1 MLKLKYLFNNEE
13 LAEMVL
19 RNWAYDRE
27 SLHLFQY
34 YRISSNAIYPF
45 ENGGNNLLL
54 RFAPQTEKLRSNL
67 LAELE
72 FISYLRERG
81 YGVLETVPSREGSE
95 LVEAQTPWG
104 SYYASVFKRV
114 AGVSMDTTSLDD
126 QTVFR
131 YGQALGELHRLSS
144 EYSPVQGK
152 RWTHNEVLEWIRRV
166 LEPFPEQTAARAET
180 ELLADYFGTIP
191 VTLANY
197 GLIHYD
203 FELDNVFYDQTQ
215 DTINVIDFDDSMYH
229 WYAVDIEQ
237 ALDSLLEAVA
247 TEEQGPRKERF
258 LEGYTSRY
266 DLPEEGPSQEA
277 CRRFADL
284 YRYARILRST
294 AEQWEHEPEWLTGL
308 RSRLQLKMKAA
319 ASRFGLDISV

>member
-13 LAEMVL
+13 LAEMIL
-19 RNWAYDRE
+19 RNWAYDQE

-45 ENGGNNLLL
+45 ENGGKNQLL

-72 FISYLRERG
+72 FLSYLRERG
-81 YGVLETVPSREGSE
+81 YGVLEAVPSREGSE

-104 SYYASVFKRV
+104 AYYATVFKRV
-114 AGVSMDTTSLDD
+114 PGVRMDDTTLDD
-126 QTVFR
+126 QIVFR

-144 EYSPVQGK
+144 DYSPVQSK
-152 RWTHNEVLEWIRRV
+152 RWTHSEVLEWIRRV
-166 LEPFPEQTAARAET
+166 LRPHPEQTAAWAET
-180 ELLADYFGTIP
+180 ERLADYFSTIP
-191 VTLANY
+191 VTPANY

-203 FELDNVFYDQTQ
+203 FELDNIFYDQTQ
-215 DTINVIDFDDSMYH
+215 DTVNVIDFDDAMYH

-247 TEEQGPRKERF
+247 TAEQDHKKERF
-258 LEGYTSRY
+258 REGYASRY
-266 DLPEEGPSQEA
+266 DLSEDGPSLSA

-294 AEQWEHEPEWLTGL
+294 AEQWEHEPEWLLAL
-308 RSRLQLKMKAA
+308 RSRLDSSLKVGS
-319 ASRFGLDISV
+319 SRFGEKL

>member
-13 LAEMVL
+13 LAEMLL
-19 RNWAYDRE
+19 RNWAYDQE

-45 ENGGNNLLL
+45 ENGGKNQLL

-72 FISYLRERG
+72 FLSYLRERG
-81 YGVLETVPSREGSE
+81 YGVLEAVPSREGSE
-95 LVEAQTPWG
+95 LIEARTPWG
-104 SYYASVFKRV
+104 AYYATVFKRV
-114 AGVSMDTTSLDD
+114 PGVRMDDVTLDD
-126 QTVFR
+126 QVVFR

-144 EYSPVQGK
+144 EYSPVQSK
-152 RWTHNEVLEWIRRV
+152 RWTHSEVLVWIRRI

-180 ELLADYFGTIP
+180 VLLADYFAGVPATP
-191 VTLANY
+191 DNY

-203 FELDNVFYDQTQ
+203 FELDNIFYDQTQ
-215 DTINVIDFDDSMYH
+215 DVVNVIDFDDSMYH
-229 WYAVDIEQ
+229 WYAMDIEQ

-247 TEEQGPRKERF
+247 TEEQAHKKGCF
-258 LEGYTSRY
+258 LEGYASRY
-266 DLPEEGPSQEA
+266 DLTEDGPSLSA

-294 AEQWEHEPEWLTGL
+294 AEQWEHEPEWLTTL
-308 RSRLQLKMKAA
+308 RSRLDSSLKVRS
-319 ASRFGLDISV
+319 SRFGEKL